1 MEAIAR
7 ALDSDL
13 AYRFRVADTPDESEL
28 TDPELVEAV
37 LLAEL
42 ADSRLECV
50 LIEKV
55 FAHVRTVTSGN
66 EDWKTRP
73 APTGACRR
81 SRTLLLFDRRRNA
94 RNDCFE

>member
-42 ADSRLECV
+42 
-50 LIEKV
+50 
-55 FAHVRTVTSGN
+55 G
-66 EDWKTRP
+66 
-73 APTGACRR
+73 
-81 SRTLLLFDRRRNA
+81 RRRHDEIDRGERIGLLIQPLQVQQLA
-94 RNDCFE
+94 GHDAEPGGVLEQIGLLRPGLERGHPR